1 MLGRPVATVLEQVAT
16 EKPSTGLFDLE
27 FYEKNSA
34 STQKNCV
41 VFSCRANARHQFE
54 VRNIVFSKYGIEK
67 FRLDEQFSSAR
78 CEDQALNLSLTLND
92 FQNEKL
98 RSLTNSFLLLYRQ
111 KVLVAAQPKLHS
123 HNLSVKSNQVHKWAA
138 FSKL

>member
-1 MLGRPVATVLEQVAT
+1 MKIFKKSRHMLGQPVATVLEQVAA

-67 FRLDEQFSSAR
+67 FRLDKQFSSAR
-78 CEDQALNLSLTLND
+78 CEDQQAPNSSLTLND

-123 HNLSVKSNQVHKWAA
+123 HNLSVK
-138 FSKL
+138 